1 MRSIFIT
8 VALIALSLSACQRPQ
23 PGPDKTAGG
32 GLLGA
37 GWGAG
42 AGAVVGHQL
51 GYLGQGAGL
60 GAGFGLL
67 SGALIGSGFDSLE
80 ATQIEHDNELA
91 SLRSINTS
99 NRAQLA
105 QIQYDLDRAV
115 DTDISGGVYQV
126 YFDSDV
132 TSLTAGA
139 TANLEVIAET
149 IRKSPR
155 AYTVHVVGHTDDSG
169 NTDYN
174 KKLAE
179 ARARSVSAYLASRGI
194 SSDQI
199 KISSHASKRPLA
211 TNGTPEGRQLNR
223 RVDVYISSHRL
234 G

>member
-1 MRSIFIT
+1 MRSILVTLAF
-8 VALIALSLSACQRPQ
+8 IALGMSACQRPQ
-23 PGPDKTAGG
+23 PGPDKTAAG

-51 GYLGQGAGL
+51 GYVAEGAGL

-67 SGALIGSGFDSLE
+67 SGALIGAGFDSLE
-80 ATQIEHDNELA
+80 ATQIEHENELA
-91 SLRSINTS
+91 ALRSVNMST
-99 NRAQLA
+99 RAQLA
-105 QIQYDLDRAV
+105 QVQYDLDRAV
-115 DTDISGGVYQV
+115 DTDLSGGVYQV

-132 TSLTAGA
+132 TSLNSGA

-169 NTDYN
+169 NRDYN
-174 KKLAE
+174 ERLAE
-179 ARARSVSAYLASRGI
+179 SRARSVSSYLASRGI

-199 KISSHASKRPLA
+199 QVTSHASRRPLA
-211 TNGTPEGRQLNR
+211 TNATPEGRQLNR
-223 RVDVYISSHRL
+223 RVDVYISSRR